1 MIERGLQMA
10 VRVSALMLAVGLVV
24 WLLGVPQ
31 AVLLLNS
38 GLWLLIAVPI
48 ARVMTALA
56 SWVKE
61 GDWLFAALTLFVLSC
76 LLVPLARFVMS
87 YR

>member
-1 MIERGLQMA
+1 MIERALQMA
-10 VRVSALMLAVGLVV
+10 VRVSAVMLAVGLAA

-31 AVLLLNS
+31 AVLLLNA

-56 SWVKE
+56 AWVKE
-61 GDWLFAALTLFVLSC
+61 GDWLFAALTLLVLAC
-76 LLVPLARFVMS
+76 LVVPLARFVMS